1 MTITLKSLDGFLH
14 VLQVERGYSQNTLD
28 AYARDVGRFIQ
39 WHKGTGAPTPQI
51 MEDYTCHLTD
61 TGLSQRSIG
70 RHISAL
76 RSFFRHLRDVGTMTT
91 DPLSHMQRPRKAVR
105 LPNALTVTEIR
116 RLITAVEGD
125 EPRSLRDRAML
136 ELTYA
141 AGLRA
146 TEIVLLSGRQVN
158 MQRGFV
164 SIIGKGNKERLV
176 PVGESAL
183 LALRTWIETGRP
195 HMIRRDKRPTDAIFL
210 TARGGPM
217 TRQAFWKRLK
227 HWALVAGIDRPVY
240 PHTLRHS
247 FATHL
252 LAGGADLRTVQVLL
266 GHSDITTTQIY
277 THIDRTELRKMYD
290 KFHPRA

>member
-1 MTITLKSLDGFLH
+1 MS
-14 VLQVERGYSQNTLD
+14 
-28 AYARDVGRFIQ
+28 
-39 WHKGTGAPTPQI
+39 
-51 MEDYTCHLTD
+51 
-61 TGLSQRSIG
+61 
-70 RHISAL
+70 
-76 RSFFRHLRDVGTMTT
+76 T
-91 DPLSHMQRPRKAVR
+91 DPLTQMQRPRKAVQ
-105 LPNALTVTEIR
+105 LPNALTVNEIR
-116 RLITAVEGD
+116 RLLTSVAGD
-125 EPRSLRDRAML
+125 EPRNLRDRAML

-146 TEIVLLSGRQVN
+146 TEIVLLSSRQVN
-158 MQRGFV
+158 LQRGFV

-176 PVGESAL
+176 PIGESAL
-183 LALRTWIETGRP
+183 LALRAWIEQGRP
-195 HMIRRDKRPTDAIFL
+195 GMLRRDKRPTDAIFL

-217 TRQAFWKRLK
+217 TRQGFWKRLK
-227 HWALVAGIDRPVY
+227 HWATIAGIERPVH

-277 THIDRTELRKMYD
+277 THVDRTELRKMYD